1 MSVGSIFGIT
11 RRAPGAVGA
20 PATAAEALQPGS
32 ALTAAGYCVY
42 GSSTQ
47 LVLAFQGDVVN
58 VFTLDPAIGEFILS
72 QPALRIPAAPQ
83 RIYSVNEGNI
93 LSFPRYV
100 QRFAEEVKVGAK
112 PYTLRYTGSMVA
124 DVHRTLLYGGVFLYP
139 ATAAA
144 PDGKLRLLYECAP
157 MALLMEAAG
166 GRAVATG
173 EKSRILDIVPTS
185 PHGKSAIILGCA
197 RDVDRLCALAGEW
210 AGSGAPAATAPP
222 PPAAAGGGGAGE

>member
-1 MSVGSIFGIT
+1 VGSIFGIT
-11 RRAPGAVGA
+11 RRAAAAVGA
-20 PATAAEALQPGS
+20 PATFAEALRPG
-32 ALTAAGYCVY
+32 AELTAAGYCVY
-42 GSSTQ
+42 GPSTQ

-83 RIYSVNEGNI
+83 RIYSMNEGNVA
-93 LSFPRYV
+93 SFPRYV
-100 QRFAEEVKVGAK
+100 QRFAEAAKIGAK
-112 PYTLRYTGSMVA
+112 PYSLRYTGSMVA

-166 GRAVATG
+166 GRAVAVG
-173 EKSRILDIVPTS
+173 EKSRILDIVPAAPHAKS
-185 PHGKSAIILGCA
+185 PIILGCA
-197 RDVDRLCALAGEW
+197 RDVDHLCALAGDW
-210 AGSGAPAATAPP
+210 Q
-222 PPAAAGGGGAGE
+222 GGGAAPA